1 MLINGEWVQSKT
13 SEWIEVRDPATQ
25 DVLSLV
31 PEMTGAEFDLAVR
44 GAKDA
49 FPAWR
54 ATPPSQRARVM
65 LRLQEAIN
73 ANMDELAAAITRE
86 QGKTLADARGDVFRG
101 LEVVEAMAG
110 MPSLL
115 MGELVENVSR
125 GIDTYSIK
133 QPLGVTGGICPFNF
147 PAMIPLWMFPVALTA
162 GNTMVLKPSEK
173 DPAAA
178 MMLADLALQAGLPK
192 GVLQIVHGSKGCVN
206 ALLEHPDVKS
216 ISFVGSTPAGKYIAT
231 KGAAHGK
238 RVQSNM
244 GAKNHALIM
253 PDADVA
259 QVANALAGASFAA
272 AGQRCMALSAV
283 VVVGDDA
290 RVDAIAGAVA
300 KLGEGLKLG
309 AGKDD
314 GTDVGPLITP
324 EAAKRAE
331 DLITEGES
339 KASARALSVRRRYQP
354 PTHPHMRLRTR
365 AYTSPRAHCTA
376 LHCTALH
383 CTALHC
389 TAGCGADPAS
399 CARRARAPRRA
410 PRSSWMAVTRAC
422 LATPTAI
429 SWGPPCCPA

>member
-31 PEMTGAEFDLAVR
+31 PEMTAAEFDLAVR

-354 PTHPHMRLRTR
+354 PTPPHTCAFARVHTHPPAR
-365 AYTSPRAHCTA
+365 
-376 LHCTALH
+376 
-383 CTALHC
+383 TALHC

-399 CARRARAPRRA
+399 RARRARAPRRA